1 MAEKLSGFEKFWQE
15 LKRRKTAR
23 VIVVYA
29 ATAFIIL
36 QLTDIIAQPLQL
48 PAWTLTLVIV
58 LLCIGLIIAILLSWI
73 FDITPQGIRKTKPIR
88 TGKSITVH
96 HPPEIS
102 QTWKI
107 ISYISIVIIV
117 ALVALN
123 IISRR
128 KSEGTQLLE
137 KAIAVLPFVNDSP
150 DKDNEYFCNGM
161 MDEILTQL
169 QKIGNLRVK
178 SRTSVEK
185 YRNPDKDIK
194 DIGRELGVS
203 LIMEGSV
210 RKEGDNIRIT
220 TQLINTKTGDHLWAE
235 TYDGKY
241 TLKIFEFQSNVA
253 KKVAASLNAIITPQ
267 EEKRIDTKPTTE
279 ILAHDLNLKG
289 HEMIRTW
296 RYSGDS
302 LTLKLAFN
310 LLNQALKVDP
320 QYIYALSG
328 RSMLFSEIGRYDSA
342 LFYIEKIKAIDPT
355 NNEIIGLKGLIYF
368 YSNKA
373 DSALKYFSIADKL
386 EPNNYWTNL
395 AIGQVYIFQKNNI
408 TKGLPYF
415 QKAIDMGG
423 DSEPEINYNIA
434 QAYSTI
440 DYFSKVERYL
450 EKAIFLRSECTLY
463 QRYGYLLSIQGK
475 YKEAFHFL
483 DSISKITPCE
493 QECDIMRFRIYI
505 TQNELKNAEIYYNK
519 AVAAGYKRSEDDDIY
534 VAYLCKETGRKKEAL
549 SILNNS
555 IVRDGN
561 LLKDNSNW
569 RDFSSIRLR
578 LSTAFALLDENVKS
592 LKYLS
597 EATKFGLY
605 DWPFAIRTFP
615 GFDKLRDDP
624 EFKAILKHIEEEKA
638 SLREQVREME
648 QRGEINL

>member
-1 MAEKLSGFEKFWQE
+1 MAEKLSGIEKFWQE

-23 VIVVYA
+23 VVIIYA

-58 LLCIGLIIAILLSWI
+58 LLCIGFIIAILLSWI
-73 FDITPQGIRKTKPIR
+73 FDITPQGIRKTKTIKS
-88 TGKSITVH
+88 GKSVTIQHVTDT
-96 HPPEIS
+96 S
-102 QTWKI
+102 NTWRI
-107 ISYISIVIIV
+107 VSYISIIIIV
-117 ALVALN
+117 VLLAFN

-128 KSEGTQLLE
+128 KSEDNQSFE
-137 KAIAVLPFVNDSP
+137 KSIAVLPFANDSP

-220 TQLINTKTGDHLWAE
+220 TQLINTKTGDHLWAD

-253 KKVAASLNAIITPQ
+253 KKVAASLNAVITPQ
-267 EEKRIDTKPTTE
+267 EEKSIDSKPTTE
-279 ILAHDLNLKG
+279 ILAHDLQLKG
-289 HEMIRTW
+289 QEMIRTW
-296 RYSGDS
+296 RYTGDS

-320 QYIYALSG
+320 QYVDALSG
-328 RSMLFSEIGRYDSA
+328 RSMLFSEIGRYDSV
-342 LFYIEKIKAIDPT
+342 LFCIEKIKAIDPT
-355 NNEIIGLKGLIYF
+355 NNEINGLKGLMYF

-395 AIGQVYIFQKNNI
+395 AIGQTYFFQKNNVI
-408 TKGLPYF
+408 KGLPYF
-415 QKAIDMGG
+415 QKAIDLGG
-423 DSEPEINYNIA
+423 DSEPEINDQIA
-434 QAYSTI
+434 LAYSTI
-440 DYFSKVERYL
+440 GYYSKVEKYL
-450 EKAIFLRSECTLY
+450 KKEISLRSECILA
-463 QRYGYLLSIQGK
+463 QHFSNLLSIQGK

-483 DSISKITPCE
+483 DSISNITPCE
-493 QECDIMRFRIYI
+493 QECDIMRFRIY
-505 TQNELKNAEIYYNK
+505 TAQNELKKAEEYYNK
-519 AVAAGYKRSEDDDIY
+519 AVAAGYKRSEDDDMY
-534 VAYLCKETGRKKEAL
+534 VAYLYKETGRKKEAL

-555 IVRDGN
+555 IVRDEDLLTDN
-561 LLKDNSNW
+561 LNW

-597 EATKFGLY
+597 EAAKLGFY
-605 DWPFAIRTFP
+605 DWHIAVRTFP
-615 GFDKLRDDP
+615 GFDKLRDDA
-624 EFKAILKHIEEEKA
+624 EFKAILKHSEEEKA
-638 SLREQVREME
+638 ALREQVREME